1 MLGAPS
7 HFHSLV
13 DSCHTL
19 LRNCP
24 AHPTLSAAHL
34 LLCASLPP
42 VHQPSSLLSI
52 LGVDESVVCTIAKSC
67 DDYAWNPTGGNGFNQ
82 KYVK

>member
-1 MLGAPS
+1 M
-7 HFHSLV
+7 
-13 DSCHTL
+13 
-19 LRNCP
+19 
-24 AHPTLSAAHL
+24 
-34 LLCASLPP
+34 
-42 VHQPSSLLSI
+42 HQPSSLLSI